1 MKPWNPIALTFH
13 GQPITGQTPPKL
25 VVYGPPL
32 TAQQGAMLQTAYNA
46 FVGAARVSIVP
57 NPTRQ
62 GRLLDGS
69 HYTIEC
75 SHGVCTCTVWTAERA
90 ATQEEVFSG
99 ILFLNAKLVIVNQG
113 KVNEPGVKWTAKD
126 VSDFLFSPEYRA
138 QQVGDLSTA
147 APYAGG
153 VTVNTSITFPGKEKY
168 IYDSQWVGRYGN
180 VFGVVVPYT
189 AIGIAAN
196 KDAMLLLENGASR
209 ARVLRTVPVDVSKLF
224 PAFGAA
230 PAAPEAI
237 DVANEVIALSGN
249 SGTDP
254 RIEYVPYSC
263 KPSKNGRSLVYMERH
278 YSGKTSPSDIVGG
291 KVHVKRQNQCGA
303 GYYAHNGAIV
313 STTGGVSHW
322 KYKQIET
329 KVFRSNRLGDA
340 YQAGEI
346 LSVVGQDVISSIDH
360 DYAVYSAPDDALLIN
375 HVQSSVSV
383 LTKDAPRFVNS
394 GSVEDGP
401 GGYWILRGNSIA
413 QGPIH
418 GAISRS
424 ELVRD
429 VSPHYVGNTLVML
442 ESVDEFSY
450 SETCTGS
457 IDYRHLD
464 GYFAYGYYPDTPPS
478 LDDSGLVTSPKDS
491 SSVTNEQIDVSLSKK
506 RYVLLNN
513 GDRFYTNWH
522 VYSESSTYYELLRQ
536 LRPTS
541 GAAFDQQIIDR
552 SLSYTVDRA
561 SRTILVYDPE
571 LDLLCFQECVY
582 ATTKTFSDSM
592 DRNPYS
598 GAVNAYSNS
607 GGGGLPEPP
616 DVKIIIRCKGKDV
629 SISRPFD
636 VRDKRLASLLPA
648 TGISPYAVKDSQDLL
663 TGRGFAR
670 WPVSMSLSGATD
682 FNLAE
687 GGGPTGDASFNN
699 FRGLAPNIDVNLPT
713 VEYVKTPETG
723 GAYLRVFVEEASVRI
738 VDAAFLIDSA
748 GAREIEAVLP
758 GFDIGN
764 EKGRPF

>member
-1 MKPWNPIALTFH
+1 MKPWNPYALTFH

-69 HYTIEC
+69 PYTIEC
-75 SHGVCTCTVWTAERA
+75 SQGACTCTVWTAERA
-90 ATQEEVFSG
+90 APQEEVFSG
-99 ILFLNAKLVIVNQG
+99 ILFWTAKLVIVNQG
-113 KVNEPGVKWTAKD
+113 KVNEPGGKWTAKD
-126 VSDFLFSPEYRA
+126 VSDFLFSPEYQA
-138 QQVGDLSTA
+138 LQVGDLSTA
-147 APYAGG
+147 APYIAG
-153 VTVNTSITFPGKEKY
+153 VTANTSVIFPGKEKY
-168 IYDSQWVGRYGN
+168 LYDSQWIGRYGN
-180 VFGVVVPYT
+180 VFGFAPFAVVGIT
-189 AIGIAAN
+189 AD

-209 ARVLRTVPVDVSKLF
+209 ARVLRTVPIDVSKLF

-230 PAAPEAI
+230 PATPETI
-237 DVANEVIALSGN
+237 DVADEVIALSGN
-249 SGTDP
+249 SGSDP
-254 RIEYVPYSC
+254 RVEYVPYSC
-263 KPSKNGRSLVYMERH
+263 KPSKNGKSLVYIERH
-278 YSGKTSPSDIVGG
+278 YSDKTSPSDIVGG
-291 KVHVKRQNQCGA
+291 KVRVKRQNQCGA
-303 GYYAHNGAIV
+303 GYYAHSGAIV
-313 STTGGVSHW
+313 STTGTISYW
-322 KYKQIET
+322 RYKQLET
-329 KVFRSNRLGDA
+329 KILKSYRLGDG
-340 YQAGEI
+340 YTAGEVF
-346 LSVVGQDVISSIDH
+346 SVVGQDEISSTDH
-360 DYAVYSAPDDALLIN
+360 DYAVYSVPDDALRIN

-383 LTKDAPRFVNS
+383 LTKAAPKFANS
-394 GSVEDGP
+394 GHVENGS
-401 GGYWILRGNSIA
+401 GGYWILRGDSIA
-413 QGPIH
+413 QGPIN

-424 ELVRD
+424 ELLRD
-429 VSPHYVGNTLVML
+429 ISPHYIGNTIAML
-442 ESVDEFSY
+442 ESVYEFSY

-457 IDYRHLD
+457 VSFKYLD

-478 LDDSGLVTSPKDS
+478 LNDAGLVASPKDIS
-491 SSVTNEQIDVSLSKK
+491 AVTNEQINTSLSKK
-506 RYVLLNN
+506 RYVLLND

-522 VYSESSTYYELLRQ
+522 VYSESGTYYELFRQ

-541 GAAFDQQIIDR
+541 GAAFDQQIIER

-598 GAVNAYSNS
+598 GAVHAYSNS
-607 GGGGLPEPP
+607 GGGGLPLPP

-663 TGRGFAR
+663 TGRGFAH
-670 WPVSMSLSGATD
+670 WSVSMSLSGATD

-699 FRGLAPNIDVNLPT
+699 FRGLAPDIDVNLPT

-723 GAYLRVFVEEASVRI
+723 GAYLRVFVEESSVRI
-738 VDAAFLIDSA
+738 VDAAFLIDGA

-764 EKGRPF
+764 EQGRPF